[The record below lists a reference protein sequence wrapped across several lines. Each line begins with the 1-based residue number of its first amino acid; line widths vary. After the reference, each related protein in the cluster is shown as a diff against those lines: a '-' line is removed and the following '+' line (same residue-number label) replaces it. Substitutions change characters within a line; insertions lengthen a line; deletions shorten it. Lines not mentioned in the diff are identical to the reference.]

1 MMRQVLLFSLFLLA
15 TCLQVSG
22 QEYSIIDKRAIKYF
36 EEGEV
41 FLSRKQFPEAREKF
55 QEAYQRSKDFYEA
68 YIRHAQTLLSSGRP
82 EEALEVVKLGQ
93 NRLLIKDSDFYRG
106 QLGWIEGQ
114 ILLEMGR
121 FTEAL
126 QVIQDSR
133 AFFTSEFLES
143 DHYQQKKQ
151 QLEIIEEGIQNPLK
165 LRKEKL
171 PSPLNRFQL
180 QYFPVLTAD
189 GRRIFFT
196 KRDGTSVRD
205 HEDIYY
211 SNFENGEWTVPEPIS
226 VAINTRYNEGTCTI
240 SADGNLLIFTSCDTP
255 DTFGSC
261 DLYLTERINGSWQRP
276 RNMGRSVNSRF
287 WDSQP
292 SLSADG
298 STLFFSSNRPEGEGG
313 NDIWYS
319 SRLEEGQWAAATNLG
334 KEVNTPGDEVS
345 PFVFFNNTVL
355 FFASDGHV
363 GFGGKDIY
371 MSKLEREGF
380 GSPENLGYPIND
392 QKDQLALFI
401 AAQKDYAYYTENSFH
416 QGRVDSSFL
425 YRFDFPES
433 IDLGEKLIVT
443 EGRVVNEQ
451 TGEPVEAMLSL
462 VNLDNDSTLYRFR
475 AEGEEGTFTMIYPD
489 SAFSGLYVEKQG
501 FMPKI
506 YNVERDSLKNK
517 KNLKVFLEPIA
528 SGSHFVFENVFFDFD
543 DTNLKPASVSSLNR
557 LVKFLKAHPSLAIT
571 IAGHTDNV
579 GSESYNRTLSTKR
592 AETVKEFLLASGI
605 VASRLGTVGKG
616 ASEPIRP
623 NDTEENR
630 ALNRRI
636 EVIIQ

>member
-1 MMRQVLLFSLFLLA
+1 MA
-15 TCLQVSG
+15 G
-22 QEYSIIDKRAIKYF
+22 
-36 EEGEV
+36 G
-41 FLSRKQFPEAREKF
+41 
-55 QEAYQRSKDFYEA
+55 
-68 YIRHAQTLLSSGRP
+68 
-82 EEALEVVKLGQ
+82 
-93 NRLLIKDSDFYRG
+93 
-106 QLGWIEGQ
+106 
-114 ILLEMGR
+114 
-121 FTEAL
+121 
-126 QVIQDSR
+126 
-133 AFFTSEFLES
+133 
-143 DHYQQKKQ
+143 
-151 QLEIIEEGIQNPLK
+151 
-165 LRKEKL
+165 
-171 PSPLNRFQL
+171 
-180 QYFPVLTAD
+180 
-189 GRRIFFT
+189 FFT

-205 HEDIYY
+205 HEDIFY
-211 SNFENGEWTVPEPIS
+211 SNFEKGEWTKPEPIS
-226 VAINTRYNEGTCTI
+226 LAINTRYNEGTCTI

-255 DTFGSC
+255 DSFGSC

-276 RNMGRSVNSRF
+276 VNMGRSVNSRF

-319 SRLEEGQWAAATNLG
+319 RRLEDGGWAASANLG
-334 KEVNTPGDEVS
+334 KQVNTSGDEVS

-371 MSKLEREGF
+371 MSKLQSGGF
-380 GSPENLGYPIND
+380 SSPDNLGYPIND

-401 AAQKDYAYYTENSFH
+401 TAQKDYAYYTENSFY
-416 QGRVDSSFL
+416 QGRVDSSYL
-425 YRFDFPES
+425 YRFDFPET
-433 IDLGEKLIVT
+433 IDLGDKLIVT
-443 EGRVVNEQ
+443 EGRVVNQQ

-462 VNLDNDSTLYRFR
+462 VNLENDSTLYRFR
-475 AEGEEGTFTMIYPD
+475 SEGEEGTFTMIYPD
-489 SAFSGLYVEKQG
+489 SSFSGLYVEKQG

-517 KNLKVFLEPIA
+517 KNLQVLLEPIA

-543 DTNLKPASVSSLNR
+543 DTSLKPASVSSLKR
-557 LVKFLKAHPSLAIT
+557 LVKFLKAHPSIAIT

-579 GSESYNRTLSTKR
+579 GTASYNRTLSTKR

-605 VASRLGTVGKG
+605 TASRLGTIGKG
-616 ASEPIRP
+616 ATEPIRP
-623 NDTEENR
+623 NDTAENR